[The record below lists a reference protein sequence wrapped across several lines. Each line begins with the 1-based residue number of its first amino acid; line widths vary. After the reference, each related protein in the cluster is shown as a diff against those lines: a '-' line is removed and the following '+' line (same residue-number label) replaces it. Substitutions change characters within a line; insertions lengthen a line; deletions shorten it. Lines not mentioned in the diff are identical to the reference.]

1 MTLLE
6 SVQAAAKAPL
16 IQLSTDFIRA
26 KEYLEAIVTSTTDAI
41 CTTDVAGRIMYFS
54 PGAESMTGHT
64 SAQMMGRWAHEIYAE
79 GRVEAERVMKL
90 MRRDG
95 RLQNHET
102 AIKTRD
108 GRTVHVSMSAALL
121 RDRAGRVIGTLGISK
136 DITERVELERRLR
149 ELSITDNLTG
159 LYNQRHFHDRLAQEV
174 SRARRQ
180 RQKLSL
186 ILIDLDHFKSVND
199 RMGHLAGDRLL
210 REFGAALQSGI
221 RRHIDTAYRYGGDE
235 FVVLLPGQ
243 SAPRA
248 AQVAARLAKE
258 GLKTLAPCGA
268 GLSYGVASL
277 PKSGS
282 TEEFVKSADKGMY
295 AMKAKGRQARKA
307 GSRA

>member
-1 MTLLE
+1 MTLTE
-6 SVQAAAKAPL
+6 SREAAANAPL
-16 IQLSTDFIRA
+16 IHLSSDFIRA

-54 PGAESMTGHT
+54 PGAETMVGAPSV
-64 SAQMMGRWAHEIYAE
+64 QMIGRWAHEIYAE
-79 GRVEAERVMKL
+79 GKVEAERIMKL

-102 AIKTRD
+102 AIRTRD

-159 LYNQRHFHDRLAQEV
+159 LYNQRHFHDRLSQEV

-180 RQKLSL
+180 KQKLSL
-186 ILIDLDHFKSVND
+186 ILIDLDRFKSVND
-199 RMGHLAGDRLL
+199 RQGHLVGDRLL
-210 REFGAALQSGI
+210 REFGAALQKGI

-248 AQVAARLAKE
+248 EQVASRLAKE
-258 GLKTLAPCGA
+258 GGKVLHANGA

-277 PKSGS
+277 SKSGS
-282 TEEFVKSADKGMY
+282 AEEFVKAADKRMY
-295 AMKAKGRQARKA
+295 AMKKA
-307 GSRA
+307 SRRTR